1 MHLLPRSQASRSA
14 LAFAALAVSGCARN
28 ETRPPA
34 PPPRAE
40 VAPVTPAAPVTPV
53 APVTPPRPAPASRSS
68 SPAAPAATTP
78 VQWADLQ
85 EIPYDRRARFFAG
98 VAGLESTVAA
108 QVRELVAQRAAL
120 TGLTDTREWDFAM
133 KEMESARSYLTSVGT
148 AAGKAGRDLWDQ
160 EKAKVGRAWVSTQ
173 DAYGKVKS
181 STTAR

>member
-1 MHLLPRSQASRSA
+1 MHA
-14 LAFAALAVSGCARN
+14 LSFSPTGRAAFALAALALSGCARS
-28 ETRPPA
+28 ETRPPT
-34 PPPRAE
+34 PPPQAE
-40 VAPVTPAAPVTPV
+40 GAPAPPAAPT
-53 APVTPPRPAPASRSS
+53 RPAPASPPSL
-68 SPAAPAATTP
+68 PPAPAVITP
-78 VQWADLQ
+78 VPWADLQ
-85 EIPYDRRARFFAG
+85 GIPYDRRARFFAG

-120 TGLTDTREWDFAM
+120 TGLNDTREWDFAM
-133 KEMESARSYLTSVGT
+133 KEMESARSYLTSVGA

>member
-1 MHLLPRSQASRSA
+1 MHAPSFSPTGRAAFA
-14 LAFAALAVSGCARN
+14 LAALALSGCARS
-28 ETRPPA
+28 ETRPPT
-34 PPPRAE
+34 PPPQAE
-40 VAPVTPAAPVTPV
+40 GAPI
-53 APVTPPRPAPASRSS
+53 RPAPASHPSL
-68 SPAAPAATTP
+68 PPAPAVITP
-78 VQWADLQ
+78 VPWADLQ
-85 EIPYDRRARFFAG
+85 GIPYDRRARFFAG

-120 TGLTDTREWDFAM
+120 TGLNDTRDWDFAM
-133 KEMESARSYLTSVGT
+133 KEMESARSYLTSVGA